1 MRLKTEVEELKR
13 EQKKKQTIEPKGAM
27 SDAAAAD
34 VAAPA
39 LTSGTRT
46 NIYVDVHL
54 CMHICMYIYLC
65 VCVCVC
71 VCVYIIYIYMH
82 VCIYI

>member
-39 LTSGTRT
+39 LTSG
-46 NIYVDVHL
+46 VG
-54 CMHICMYIYLC
+54 
-65 VCVCVC
+65 
-71 VCVYIIYIYMH
+71 VYTYRSIWAQKRPGIGG
-82 VCIYI
+82 CGRA